1 MEMKTYLEE
10 IGLVTQH
17 VTFRTIVDAF
27 ELEMKKGL
35 IGEKSSLLMIPN
47 FLTASAPV
55 LRDRQA
61 FAIDMGGTNLRIAR
75 VDFDSSGE
83 ACVEY
88 FVHAMPGTKEELSA
102 HELFDKVAE
111 LLFPFVAINCNIGI
125 CFSFPCE
132 ILPNLDGK
140 ILLFDKEVRV
150 RGAEGV
156 ILGEALREAFE
167 RRNYKIAQKVC
178 VLNDTAAAMLGG
190 IAKYGSHSSDG
201 FIGMILGTGMNCC
214 YFEENAS
221 IRKETALVHNP
232 GQSVVNIEAGGYSG
246 FKRTRID
253 REFDSKTEAPGTQ
266 LFEKLVSG
274 AYLGKLLLAYIRD
287 AATQHCFSETL
298 ALRILNWN
306 ESSVPDIVSVMDSFE
321 DDNSFGLLCGDASED
336 RNAMKRLFSAY
347 LDRVAY
353 YLSACLTAIMQRAD
367 LGVDPQSPALICIE
381 GSVFERCKP
390 LRDRLLDRM
399 YHDIPKEF
407 HRHCRFVHTANATLV
422 GAAAAALSIE

>member
-1 MEMKTYLEE
+1 MKISAYLED

-17 VTFRTIVDAF
+17 VSFRSIVDLF
-27 ELEMKKGL
+27 EMEMKNGL

-47 FLTASAPV
+47 FLTASQTV
-55 LRDRQA
+55 LRERQA
-61 FAIDMGGTNLRIAR
+61 VAIDMGGTNLRIAR

-83 ACVEY
+83 PHVDY
-88 FVHAMPGTKEELSA
+88 FVYAMPGTKEELSVC
-102 HELFDKVAE
+102 EFSDKVAE
-111 LLFPFVAINCNIGI
+111 LLFPFVSSNCNMGI

-132 ILPNLDGK
+132 ILPNLDGR

-156 ILGEALREAFE
+156 ILGDALRAAFE
-167 RRNYKIAQKVC
+167 RRNYKLTQKIC

-190 IAKYGSHSSDG
+190 IAKYGNQSSGG

-214 YFEENAS
+214 YFEANAS
-221 IRKETALVHNP
+221 ILKEVALVHKS
-232 GQSVVNIEAGGYSG
+232 GQSVVNIEAGGYAG

-274 AYLGKLLLAYIRD
+274 AYLGNLLLAYTRD
-287 AATQHCFSETL
+287 AASQKCFSEELTT
-298 ALRILNWN
+298 RILNWN
-306 ESSVPDIVSVMDSFE
+306 ENIVSVIIAVMDSFE
-321 DDNSFGLLCGDASED
+321 NDTSFGRLCGDVSED

-347 LDRVAY
+347 IDRVAY
-353 YLSACLTAIMQRAD
+353 YLSACLTAILQRAD
-367 LGVDPQSPALICIE
+367 IGVDPQSPAYICIE
-381 GSVFERCKP
+381 GSVFDRCKP

-399 YHDIPKEF
+399 YHDTPKEF
-407 HRHCRFVHTANATLV
+407 HRHCRFVHTENATLV
-422 GAAAAALSIE
+422 GAAVAALSLE